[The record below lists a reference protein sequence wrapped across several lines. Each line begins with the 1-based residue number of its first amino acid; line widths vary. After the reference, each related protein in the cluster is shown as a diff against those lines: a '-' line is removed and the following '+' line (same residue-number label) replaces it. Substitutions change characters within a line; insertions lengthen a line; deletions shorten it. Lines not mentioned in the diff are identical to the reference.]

1 MRKVEFMISRQVYV
15 IRKRVID
22 HNKLIMSEED
32 YNVLLEN
39 IQKFIMPFAVPLGLF
54 VTDYYIYL
62 IIQVHD
68 ERLLRNMPRNVRK
81 QQIVLSGNILQEYID
96 GKIELNRKD
105 NLDIFGTKYS
115 ELSDITTKR
124 MASFYQSFTRQYNL
138 RHKREDRLFSRKTEI
153 FEIISGEDLS
163 KVLAIAANYSASQGD
178 QTHPIEC
185 KTSSCKDIINK
196 EAAYFP
202 VHIIQNIFGKSFR
215 NFKKLVE
222 QYRELLKRLQSL
234 LGDTKV
240 SLKGR
245 SIFDLYQW
253 FEQIQK
259 DDAIEL
265 VV

>member
-1 MRKVEFMISRQVYV
+1 MRKVEFMISGRVYV
-15 IRKRVID
+15 LRKRVID

-39 IQKFIMPFAVPLGLF
+39 IQKFIMPFAIPLGLF

-105 NLDIFGTKYS
+105 NPDICSAKYS

-124 MASFYQSFTRQYNL
+124 MASFYQSFTRQYNH

-153 FEIISGEDLS
+153 FEILSGEDLS

-178 QTHPIEC
+178 QIHPIEC

-202 VHIIQNIFGKSFR
+202 VHIIRNIFDKGFR
-215 NFKKLVE
+215 NFKKLVD
-222 QYRELLKRLQSL
+222 QYWELLKRLKSL

-240 SLKGR
+240 SLQGR
-245 SIFDLYQW
+245 SIFELYQW
-253 FEQIQK
+253 FEQLLK
-259 DDAIEL
+259 DDTIEIE
-265 VV
+265 V